1 MCPERKDL
9 STTAAFGFFIW
20 YCPMCDGW
28 RVNVLLDLWIQAMR
42 ETQDSQLSPS
52 RRALLAGAGVTCA
65 AMLAGCTTQDAS
77 SGGVTPAASG
87 APTSAGGSAPVATAL
102 AATFQVPDGGGKIID
117 AERIVITQ
125 PQSGSFK
132 AFSAICT
139 HEGCFVNKVSNGT
152 INCPCHGSKFSIKD
166 GSVVH
171 GPATRPLPPIAINV
185 EGTSIFLANVAS
197 L

>member
-1 MCPERKDL
+1 
-9 STTAAFGFFIW
+9 
-20 YCPMCDGW
+20 
-28 RVNVLLDLWIQAMR
+28 MR
-42 ETQDSQLSPS
+42 EIQDSQLSQSRQLLPS

-65 AMLAGCTTQDAS
+65 AMLAGCSTHDANND
-77 SGGVTPAASG
+77 GVTPATSG
-87 APTSAGGSAPVATAL
+87 TAIAATAL
-102 AATFQVPDGGGKIID
+102 AATSQIPDGGGKIVD

-139 HEGCFVNKVSNGT
+139 HEGCFVSSVSNGT
-152 INCPCHGSKFSIKD
+152 INCPCHGSKFSITD

-185 EGTSIFLANVAS
+185 EGTSIFQG
-197 L
+197 